1 MSHAQNPSLPVRT
14 LAVGDVHHI
23 DLPVRWGDMDAMG
36 HLNNTL
42 YFRLM
47 EEARMQIFY
56 SARTQVAAHT
66 GPILAHASCD
76 FLRPVVYPAMVRVIH
91 RVAAIGRASL
101 TMDLLL
107 TPPEDQGKPYASGR
121 NVLVWMDYQANRSE
135 PWPPALLQHFGT
147 LMLPAPEE
155 G

>member
-1 MSHAQNPSLPVRT
+1 MSNAQNPSLPART
-14 LAVGDVHHI
+14 LAVGDVHHV
-23 DLPVRWGDMDAMG
+23 DLPIRWGDMDAMG

-42 YFRLM
+42 YYRLM

-121 NVLVWMDYQANRSE
+121 NVLVWMDYVANTSA
-135 PWPPALLQHFGT
+135 PWPPEVLAKMATQFQ
-147 LMLPAPEE
+147 PAA
-155 G
+155 